1 MFLNIFKREKF
12 TQKLKSPHDLLTLK
26 PSLNMDIFLTQTHR
40 FASEGLYS
48 APGAVWNTFYDGWT
62 HFIGL
67 HNLNTIKLRR
77 ARTFLNITLIA
88 FV

>member
-12 TQKLKSPHDLLTLK
+12 DQKLKSPHDLLTLK

-48 APGAVWNTFYDGWT
+48 PPRSRVE
-62 HFIGL
+62 HFL
-67 HNLNTIKLRR
+67 WWMD
-77 ARTFLNITLIA
+77 TLLDFKISTL
-88 FV
+88 